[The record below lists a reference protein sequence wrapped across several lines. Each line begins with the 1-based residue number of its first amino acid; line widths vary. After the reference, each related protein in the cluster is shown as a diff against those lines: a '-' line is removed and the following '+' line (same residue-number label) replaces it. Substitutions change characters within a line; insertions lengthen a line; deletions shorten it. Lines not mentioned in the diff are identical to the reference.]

1 MTRFILETRGLNPLP
16 FIKAFFFVSLAI
28 GVAHAA
34 EVDVLDP
41 LGLLL
46 LGEDTTSVRGGAE
59 LVLGENP
66 DDPAAHEA
74 LGWIALLEGRED
86 DARGHFFRAILADP
100 SGPRV
105 EALLRDAV
113 RFSERATG
121 FHDLEP
127 VCEEVLR
134 APGSTFET
142 RAVALRWL
150 LYFAREEGDAAGT
163 AAMETELGYL
173 TDWLLVAPFIRSG
186 GLDLYREF
194 EPESEI
200 DETYE
205 LPALGEYGWL
215 KMPGGAYHG
224 YAAFDNLSP
233 IPRGTGYALTYV
245 RLPRE
250 GGYRLGITSDD
261 SVVVWVDGVRVLER
275 DAVSGY
281 PAVEADDAGFHAD
294 AGWHRILVKCLR
306 DTTTSSSHVP
316 VGWGFLLSLSS
327 FDDGDG
333 GGPVEGLECR
343 ADLALERQV
352 SEGGVEGF
360 RIEPPTTASD
370 FSPEGR
376 FHRAL
381 CDAHR
386 EDYDLAVAELEGLIG
401 EMSGPPP
408 DASATRSECVLARL
422 VLGWILDADGSE
434 ERLGR
439 ARTQYNRVV
448 EAAPETVPAQLALA
462 DIETDE
468 GKYWSALER
477 VNAVAELCP
486 ESARV
491 QLALANL
498 YRQKN
503 ITPRER
509 QALERARSTE
519 PDHMAA
525 LYEMGLFLR
534 RHQHPLEAIETLR
547 RLVELAPDH
556 QNAWRDLADLLQS
569 SGAYH
574 EAARAYERLL
584 ELKPTEADACIEL
597 ARCHQKGGFG
607 DRSADFSRMIERA
620 PFDYRGYVQL
630 ALALEED
637 EGRLDRDL
645 FRRALEMYPAKD
657 WLRGYLAWRSGVD
670 RDEFMPDVEALIAD
684 APEAADYPESDAV
697 CLLDYLRVD
706 ITADFAYSFSER
718 RVYKFFSQSGV
729 DRWAEMVI
737 PDPSNTEVI
746 YARTYTPD
754 GRVLDATVLTP
765 TDEGLAV
772 SLEGAVPGAVVDLCY
787 RQYSEVRTV
796 YDLLDYWS
804 NRFYFREYSDTILV
818 GRLVVTA
825 PGGMEIA
832 FDSLNFYGRVEK
844 HRLPDGFT
852 TDGSADIPVEPR
864 VAYIYEVTNSKAV
877 VSEGLMPDLAVFS
890 PVVGLSTIENPEDFF
905 DWYWGKAVKAL
916 VPDGQVR
923 ELAHELTEGLDD
935 PRAKAEALYGYVV
948 TRIKDRSGS
957 IFFPNTVRETYYR
970 RSGRPVDKLLLWTAL
985 AREVG
990 LEPEICLT
998 RSRWD
1003 TPMLPDAF
1011 SPIDFTDVV
1020 GRLPL
1025 GKDVLWVDFS
1035 LGRVALGE
1043 LSPMYEDQPYWRCES
1058 RKMERFGERDPLD
1071 QRVEITVRV
1080 DLDETG
1086 RGSGTLEE
1094 TYHGLSAGNRV
1105 NYLDPETAGRN
1116 LDAELNSFFPGASLE
1131 GYDFAALEDLEKPF
1145 GYTVEFI
1152 APNLAVP
1159 RGSGFVLDPVLYS
1172 LDLSN
1177 RFISRSERVYP
1188 MDVNNLITVVEEL
1201 RYALP
1206 EGWTPTDDSLL
1217 TERVESGMNRYLLEV
1232 VRDPA
1237 YGGSLILRRVA
1248 VIGLQRV
1255 EPSDYGE
1262 FREFCRRVD
1271 ELERRRVTLVEE

>member
-1 MTRFILETRGLNPLP
+1 MIRFVR
-16 FIKAFFFVSLAI
+16 AFFFVLLTA
-28 GVAHAA
+28 GVSHAA
-34 EVDVLDP
+34 AVGVLDP
-41 LGLLL
+41 LELLL
-46 LGEDTTSVRGGAE
+46 LGGNPVTVKEGAE
-59 LVLGENP
+59 MVLGENP
-66 DDPAAHEA
+66 GDPAAHEA
-74 LGWIALLEGRED
+74 LGWISLLEGREGEAQD
-86 DARGHFFRAILADP
+86 HFFRAVLSDP
-100 SGPRV
+100 SDPRA
-105 EALLRDAV
+105 EALLRDAI
-113 RFSERATG
+113 RFSERATR

-127 VCEEVLR
+127 VCREVLR
-134 APGSTFET
+134 AAGTTFET
-142 RAVALRWL
+142 RTVARRWL
-150 LYFAREEGDAAGT
+150 LYFAREERDPAGT
-163 AAMETELGYL
+163 AAMETELGCL
-173 TDWLLVAPFIRSG
+173 ADWLLVAPFIHSG
-186 GLDLYREF
+186 GLDFYREF
-194 EPESEI
+194 EPEAEI
-200 DETYE
+200 EETYD
-205 LPALGEYGWL
+205 LPALGEQGWL
-215 KMPGGAYHG
+215 KMPGGAYQG
-224 YAAFDNLSP
+224 YAVFDNLSL
-233 IPRGTGYALTYV
+233 IPRGVGYALTYV
-245 RLPRE
+245 RLPRD
-250 GGYRLGITSDD
+250 GRYRLGLSSDD

-281 PAVEADDAGFHAD
+281 PAVEINDGGFYTE

-306 DTTTSSSHVP
+306 DTSVSSAHVP
-316 VGWGFLLSLSS
+316 VGWGFQLRLSA
-327 FDDGDG
+327 FEEGDG

-343 ADLALERQV
+343 ADLALERNI

-360 RIEPPTTASD
+360 RIEPTTTASD
-370 FSPEGR
+370 LSLAGR

-381 CDAHR
+381 SHAHR
-386 EDYDLAVAELEGLIG
+386 EDYDLAVTELEGLI
-401 EMSGPPP
+401 EERSG
-408 DASATRSECVLARL
+408 SSEFGSETEESTRAARTECVLLRL

-448 EAAPETVPAQLALA
+448 EAAPGTVPAQLALA
-462 DIETDE
+462 EIETAE

-477 VNAVAELCP
+477 VNTLTELRP

-491 QLALANL
+491 WLALANL

-509 QALERARSTE
+509 QALEKALAAE

-525 LYEMGLFLR
+525 LYETGLFLR
-534 RHQHPLEAIETLR
+534 RHQHPVEAIETLR

-556 QNAWRDLADLLQS
+556 QNAWRDLADLLQ
-569 SGAYH
+569 GTGDYH
-574 EAARAYERLL
+574 EAARAYERFL
-584 ELKPTEADACIEL
+584 ELKPTEADAFLEL
-597 ARCHQKGGFG
+597 ARCHQKGVFG
-607 DRSADFSRMIERA
+607 DRLADLSRMIERA

-637 EGRLDRDL
+637 EGRLDREL
-645 FRRALEMYPAKD
+645 YRRALETYPAKD
-657 WLRGYLAWRSGVD
+657 WLRGYLAWRSGAD
-670 RDEFMPDVEALIAD
+670 RDEFMPDVAELIAN

-706 ITADFAYSFSER
+706 VHADFAYSFAER

-737 PDPSNTEVI
+737 PDSTNAEVI

-772 SLEGAVPGAVVDLCY
+772 SLEGAVPGAVVDLYY
-787 RQYSEVRTV
+787 RQYSEVRTL

-804 NRFYFREYSDTILV
+804 NRFYFREYSDPLLV
-818 GRLVVTA
+818 SRFVITT
-825 PGGMEIA
+825 PEGMEPA
-832 FDSLNFYGRVEK
+832 FDSLNFAGRVER

-864 VAYIYEVTNSKAV
+864 VAYVYEIRNSKAV
-877 VSEGLMPDLAVFS
+877 ISEGLMPDLAVFS
-890 PVVGLSTIENPEDFF
+890 PVVGLSTIENPEDFL
-905 DWYWGKAVKAL
+905 DWFWGKAAKAL
-916 VPDGQVR
+916 VPDCQVK
-923 ELAHELTEGLDD
+923 ELAHTLTDGLDD
-935 PRAKAEALYGYVV
+935 PRSRAEALYGYVV

-957 IFFPNTVRETYYR
+957 IFFPDTVRATYYR
-970 RSGRPVDKLLLWTAL
+970 RSGRPVEKLLLWMAL

-1003 TPMLPDAF
+1003 TPMLTGAF
-1011 SPIDFTDVV
+1011 SPIDFTDAV

-1025 GKDVLWVDFS
+1025 GDEVLWIDFS

-1043 LSPMYEDQPYWRCES
+1043 LSPMYEGQPYWRCAS
-1058 RKMERFGERDPLD
+1058 RRMERFGEPDPLD
-1071 QRVEITVRV
+1071 QRVEIAVRV
-1080 DLDETG
+1080 ELDETG

-1105 NYLDPETAGRN
+1105 NYLDPESASRN

-1131 GYDFAALEDLEKPF
+1131 SYDFVALEDLSRPF

-1159 RGSGFVLDPVLYS
+1159 RGTGYVLEPVLYS

-1177 RFISRSERVYP
+1177 RFISRSERAYP
-1188 MDVNNLITVVEEL
+1188 MDVSSMVALVEEL

-1206 EGWTPTDDSLL
+1206 EGWSPTADSLFS
-1217 TERVESGMNRYLLEV
+1217 ERVESGVNAYLLEV
-1232 VRDPA
+1232 ARDPDD
-1237 YGGSLILRRVA
+1237 GGGLILRRVA
-1248 VIGLQRV
+1248 MIPLQRV
-1255 EPSDYGE
+1255 ETSDYGE

-1271 ELERRRVTLVEE
+1271 ELERRRVTLVHG

>member
-1 MTRFILETRGLNPLP
+1 MTRFVR
-16 FIKAFFFVSLAI
+16 AFFFVSLAVGI
-28 GVAHAA
+28 SHAA
-34 EVDVLDP
+34 AVDALDP
-41 LGLLL
+41 LELLL
-46 LGEDTTSVRGGAE
+46 LGGDPASVTKGAE
-59 LVLGENP
+59 LVIRENP
-66 DDPAAHEA
+66 GDPAAHEA
-74 LGWIALLEGRED
+74 LGWIALLEGREVE
-86 DARGHFFRAILADP
+86 AQEHFFQAVLSDP
-100 SGPRV
+100 SDPRA
-105 EALLRDAV
+105 EALLRDAI
-113 RFSERATG
+113 RFSERVTR
-121 FHDLEP
+121 FHELEP

-134 APGSTFET
+134 AADTTFET
-142 RAVALRWL
+142 RTVARRWL
-150 LYFAREEGDAAGT
+150 LYFAREERDPART

-173 TDWLLVAPFIRSG
+173 TDWLLVAPFIHSG
-186 GLDLYREF
+186 GLDLYQEF
-194 EPESEI
+194 EPEKEI
-200 DETYE
+200 EETYD
-205 LPALGEYGWL
+205 LPALGEHGWL
-215 KMPGGAYHG
+215 KMPGGAYQG
-224 YAAFDNLSP
+224 YAVFDNLSP
-233 IPRGTGYALTYV
+233 IPRGVGYALTYV
-245 RLPRE
+245 RLPRD
-250 GGYRLGITSDD
+250 GRYRFGVTSDD
-261 SVVVWVDGVRVLER
+261 SVVIWMDGIRVLER

-281 PAVEADDAGFHAD
+281 PAVESNDAGFYAD

-306 DTTTSSSHVP
+306 DTATSSAHVP
-316 VGWGFLLSLSS
+316 VGWGFQLCLSA
-327 FDDGDG
+327 FEDGDG

-343 ADLALERQV
+343 ADLALERKV
-352 SEGGVEGF
+352 SEGGVDAF

-370 FSPEGR
+370 LSLDGR

-381 CDAHR
+381 SHAHR
-386 EDYDLAVAELEGLIG
+386 EDYDLAVAELEGLI
-401 EMSGPPP
+401 EERSGPPP
-408 DASATRSECVLARL
+408 DGPSTEESARTSRPECVLLRL
-422 VLGWILDADGSE
+422 VLGWVLDADGSE

-439 ARTQYNRVV
+439 ARSQYNRVV

-462 DIETDE
+462 ELETAE

-477 VNAVAELCP
+477 VNAVAEFCP

-491 QLALANL
+491 WLAMANL

-509 QALERARSTE
+509 EALERALAAE

-525 LYEMGLFLR
+525 LYETGLFLR
-534 RHQHPLEAIETLR
+534 RHQHPTEAIEILR
-547 RLVELAPDH
+547 RLVELSPDH

-569 SGAYH
+569 TGGYH
-574 EAARAYERLL
+574 EAARAYERFL
-584 ELKPTEADACIEL
+584 ELKTTEVDACLEL

-607 DRSADFSRMIERA
+607 DRLADFSTVIERA

-637 EGRLDRDL
+637 QGRLDREL
-645 FRRALEMYPAKD
+645 YRRALELYPAKD
-657 WLRGYLAWRSGVD
+657 WLRGYLAWRSNAT
-670 RDEFMPDVEALIAD
+670 RDEFMPDVGELIAN

-706 ITADFAYSFSER
+706 VHADFAYSFAER

-729 DRWAEMVI
+729 DRWAEMII
-737 PDPSNTEVI
+737 PDPTNTEVI

-772 SLEGAVPGAVVDLCY
+772 SLEGAVPGAVVDLYY
-787 RQYSEVRTV
+787 RQYSEVRTL

-804 NRFYFREYSDTILV
+804 NRFYFREYSDPLLV
-818 GRLVVTA
+818 SRFVVTV
-825 PGGMEIA
+825 PEGMEPA
-832 FDSLNFYGRVEK
+832 FDSLNFSGRVER

-864 VAYIYEVTNSKAV
+864 VAYIYEEKDSKAII
-877 VSEGLMPDLAVFS
+877 SEGLMPERGFFS
-890 PVVGLSTIENPEDFF
+890 PVVGLSTIEDPEDFF

-923 ELAHELTEGLDD
+923 ELAHGLTDGLDD
-935 PRAKAEALYGYVV
+935 PRSKAEALYGYVV

-957 IFFPNTVRETYYR
+957 IFFPDTVRETYYR

-1003 TPMLPDAF
+1003 TPMLTGAF
-1011 SPIDFTDVV
+1011 SPIDFTDAV

-1025 GKDVLWVDFS
+1025 GGEVLWVDFS
-1035 LGRVALGE
+1035 MGRVALGE
-1043 LSPMYEDQPYWRCES
+1043 ISPVYEEQPYWRCAS

-1071 QRVEITVRV
+1071 QRVEIAVRV

-1105 NYLDPETAGRN
+1105 NYLDPETASRN
-1116 LDAELNSFFPGASLE
+1116 LDAELNSFFPGASL
-1131 GYDFAALEDLEKPF
+1131 GSYDFAALENLAKPF

-1177 RFISRSERVYP
+1177 RFISRSERSYP
-1188 MDVNNLITVVEEL
+1188 MDVNGMVAVVEEL
-1201 RYALP
+1201 RYTLP
-1206 EGWTPTDDSLL
+1206 EGWSPTADSLF
-1217 TERVESGMNRYLLEV
+1217 TERVESGVNGYLLEV
-1232 VRDPA
+1232 ARDSDA
-1237 YGGSLILRRVA
+1237 GDGLILRRVA
-1248 VIGLQRV
+1248 VIPLQRV
-1255 EPSDYGE
+1255 ETSEYGE

-1271 ELERRRVTLVEE
+1271 ELERRRVTLVHG

>member
-1 MTRFILETRGLNPLP
+1 MTRLVR
-16 FIKAFFFVSLAI
+16 AFFFVFLAA
-28 GVAHAA
+28 GVSHAA
-34 EVDVLDP
+34 AVDVLDP

-46 LGEDTTSVRGGAE
+46 LGEDTASVREGAE
-59 LVLGENP
+59 FIVRENP
-66 DDPAAHEA
+66 GNPAAHEA
-74 LGWIALLEGRED
+74 LGWISLLEGRE
-86 DARGHFFRAILADP
+86 AEAQGHFLQAVLSDP
-100 SGPRV
+100 SDSRA
-105 EALLRDAV
+105 EALLRDAG
-113 RFSERATG
+113 RFGERATL

-134 APGSTFET
+134 APGTTFET
-142 RAVALRWL
+142 RTVARRWL
-150 LYFAREEGDAAGT
+150 LYFAREARDTAGM
-163 AAMETELGYL
+163 AAMETELGCL

-194 EPESEI
+194 EPERDIE
-200 DETYE
+200 ETYD
-205 LPALGEYGWL
+205 LPSLTEQGWL
-215 KMPGGAYHG
+215 KMPGGDYNG
-224 YAAFDNLSP
+224 FAAFDELSS

-245 RLPRE
+245 RLPRD
-250 GGYRLGITSDD
+250 GRYRLGLTSDD
-261 SVVVWVDGVRVLER
+261 SVVVWVDGVKVVER

-281 PAVEADDAGFHAD
+281 PAVETNDRGFHAE

-306 DTTTSSSHVP
+306 DTAVSSAHVP
-316 VGWGFLLSLSS
+316 VGWGFQLCLSTFEDS
-327 FDDGDG
+327 G

-343 ADLALERQV
+343 ADLDLERKV
-352 SEGGVEGF
+352 SEGGVEPF
-360 RIEPPTTASD
+360 RIEPTTTASD
-370 FSPEGR
+370 LSPEGL

-386 EDYDLAVAELEGLIG
+386 EDYDLAVGELEGLI
-401 EMSGPPP
+401 EELSGPPP

-422 VLGWILDADGSE
+422 VLGWVLDAGGSE

-448 EAAPETVPAQLALA
+448 EAAPDTVPAQLALA
-462 DIETDE
+462 DLETAE

-477 VNAVAELCP
+477 VDAMADFCP

-491 QLALANL
+491 WLALANL
-498 YRQKN
+498 YRQKS

-509 QALERARSTE
+509 QALEQALEVE
-519 PDHMAA
+519 PDNMSA

-534 RHQHPLEAIETLR
+534 RHQHPAEAIEILR

-569 SGAYH
+569 TGDYY
-574 EAARAYERLL
+574 EAVRAYERFL
-584 ELKPTEADACIEL
+584 ELKPTEVDACLEL
-597 ARCHQKGGFG
+597 ARCHRKGGFG
-607 DRSADFSRMIERA
+607 DRLADFSAVIERA

-645 FRRALEMYPAKD
+645 FRRALEKYPAKD

-706 ITADFAYSFSER
+706 ITADYAYSFSER

-772 SLEGAVPGAVVDLCY
+772 SLEGAVPGAVVDLYY
-787 RQYSEVRTV
+787 RQYSEVRTL

-804 NRFYFREYSDTILV
+804 NRFYFREYSDPLRV
-818 GRLVVTA
+818 SRLVVTA
-825 PGGMEIA
+825 PEGMELA
-832 FDSLNFYGRVEK
+832 FDSLNFSGRVEE

-864 VAYIYEVTNSKAV
+864 TAYIYEVKNAKAV
-877 VSEGLMPDLAVFS
+877 ISEGSMPDLGVFS
-890 PVVGLSTIENPEDFF
+890 PVVGLSTIEEPEDFF
-905 DWYWGKAVKAL
+905 DWYWGKALKTL
-916 VPDGQVR
+916 VPDRQVR
-923 ELAHELTEGLDD
+923 ELAHSLTDGLDD

-957 IFFPNTVRETYYR
+957 IFFPDTVRETYYR
-970 RSGRPVDKLLLWTAL
+970 RSGRPVEKLLLWTAL

-1003 TPMLPDAF
+1003 TPILPEAF
-1011 SPIDFTDVV
+1011 SPIDFTDAV

-1025 GKDVLWVDFS
+1025 GDDVIWVDFS

-1043 LSPMYEDQPYWRCES
+1043 MSPEYENQPYWRCES
-1058 RKMERFGERDPLD
+1058 RRMERFGERDPLD
-1071 QRVEITVRV
+1071 QRVEMVVQV

-1094 TYHGLSAGNRV
+1094 IYHGLSAGSRV
-1105 NYLDPETAGRN
+1105 SYLDPETASRN

-1131 GYDFAALEDLEKPF
+1131 SYDFTALEDLEQPF
-1145 GYTVEFI
+1145 GYEVEFI

-1159 RGSGFVLDPVLYS
+1159 RGSGFVLDPILYS

-1177 RFISRSERVYP
+1177 HFISRTERSYP
-1188 MDVNNLITVVEEL
+1188 MDVTGMVVLVEEM

-1206 EGWTPTDDSLL
+1206 EGWTPTADSLF
-1217 TERVESGMNRYLLEV
+1217 TERVGAGVNSYLLEV
-1232 VRDPA
+1232 VRDPDA
-1237 YGGSLILRRVA
+1237 GNGLILRRVA
-1248 VIGLQRV
+1248 VIPLQRI
-1255 EPSDYGE
+1255 ETSDYGD

-1271 ELERRRVTLVEE
+1271 ELERRRVTLVHG